1 LNACMRAYQHSTQ
14 QLQQQVN
21 QIDDVQAMAWAN
33 KQIVANTG
41 RQQLYQPM

>member
-1 LNACMRAYQHSTQ
+1 MRAYQNSTQ
-14 QLQQQVN
+14 QMEQQVN
-21 QIDDVQAMAWAN
+21 QINDVDAMAWAN